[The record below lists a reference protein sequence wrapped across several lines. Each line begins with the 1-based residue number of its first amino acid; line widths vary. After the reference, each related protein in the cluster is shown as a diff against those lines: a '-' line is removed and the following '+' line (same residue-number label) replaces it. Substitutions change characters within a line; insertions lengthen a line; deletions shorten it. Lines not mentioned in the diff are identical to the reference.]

1 MSDITDDKSLYEN
14 YIKPLRTEY
23 LLNENI
29 CSSELN
35 LTDYE
40 LFIDL
45 FQDIFEFGTNDSE
58 LYIYKII
65 KDEFNITR
73 DRWSLHE
80 FNYFIKKIF
89 YTKFVSHYPHDKK
102 QCKVLD
108 MLYNRFGTIAEV
120 GDDYE
125 YTWSNAFKNNMITI
139 IQGRNKFKKYL
150 PCIST
155 KKISYIQ
162 FNTGDLIDRI
172 IIKYTTGEIK
182 TIGESEGGPNIQKFI
197 PSVDEYITKISHRP
211 LPRRPRKGLPATK
224 FLGEEFIIDTNLEQY
239 SYRGKLNY
247 GCDICY
253 TYLVLSK
260 RVITDLQFEK
270 GKLIKVITE

>member
-89 YTKFVSHYPHDKK
+89 YTKFVSHYPHDEK

-139 IQGRNKFKKYL
+139 IQGRNKFKNFLDYKK
-150 PCIST
+150 T

-182 TIGESEGGPNIQKFI
+182 TFGESKGGPNIQKFI
-197 PSVDEYITKISHRP
+197 PSEGEYITKISHIAYN
-211 LPRRPRKGLPATK
+211 KN
-224 FLGEEFIIDTNLEQY
+224 LGISFIIETNLKQ
-239 SYRGKLNY
+239 
-247 GCDICY
+247 Y
-253 TYLVLSK
+253 TYHGILYCS
-260 RVITDLQFEK
+260 RRSYTQTIPYNYIITDLQFEK

>member
-14 YIKPLRTEY
+14 YIKPLRTGY
-23 LLNENI
+23 LLNENNR
-29 CSSELN
+29 STESN
-35 LTDYE
+35 PTYYE

-45 FQDIFEFGTNDSE
+45 FQDIFEFGINGSE
-58 LYIYKII
+58 LYIYKVN

-89 YTKFVSHYPHDKK
+89 YTKFVSYYPHDKK

-108 MLYNRFGTIAEV
+108 MLYNSEHF
-120 GDDYE
+120 
-125 YTWSNAFKNNMITI
+125 WSNSFKNNMITI
-139 IQGRNKFKKYL
+139 IQGRNKFKNFLDYKK
-150 PCIST
+150 T

-162 FNTGDLIDRI
+162 FNTGDLIDCI

-182 TIGESEGGPNIQKFI
+182 TIGESKGGPNIQKFI
-197 PSVDEYITKISHRP
+197 PSEGEYITKISHIAYNKS
-211 LPRRPRKGLPATK
+211 LGLS
-224 FLGEEFIIDTNLEQY
+224 FIIETNLKQ
-239 SYRGKLNY
+239 
-247 GCDICY
+247 Y
-253 TYLVLSK
+253 TYHGILYCISSYSTTYTQTIPYNY
-260 RVITDLQFEK
+260 VITDLQYDK

>member
-23 LLNENI
+23 LVNDNTR
-29 CSSELN
+29 SSELN

-45 FQDIFEFGTNDSE
+45 FQDIFEFGTNGSE
-58 LYIYKII
+58 LCIYKIK

-73 DRWSLHE
+73 DRWTLHE

-89 YTKFVSHYPHDKK
+89 YTKFISHYPHDKK

-108 MLYNRFGTIAEV
+108 MLYNRFGTIADV

-139 IQGRNKFKKYL
+139 IQGRNKFKKFLDYKK
-150 PCIST
+150 T

-162 FNTGDLIDRI
+162 FNTGDLIDCI

-182 TIGESEGGPNIQKFI
+182 TIGESKGGPNIQKFI
-197 PSVDEYITKISHRP
+197 PSEDEYITKISHCP
-211 LPRRPRKGLPATK
+211 TNNISHDKL
-224 FLGEEFIIDTNLEQY
+224 LGHEIVVETNLKK
-239 SYRGKLNY
+239 YRYHGKLKNMKVY
-247 GCDICY
+247 SLYNDY
-253 TYLVLSK
+253 TIKSEC
-260 RVITDLQFEK
+260 VITDLQFEK

>member
-14 YIKPLRTEY
+14 YIKPLRTGY

-29 CSSELN
+29 YSSELN

-45 FQDIFEFGTNDSE
+45 FQDIFEFGTDGRE

-89 YTKFVSHYPHDKK
+89 YTKFISHYPHDKK

-108 MLYNRFGTIAEV
+108 MLYNGFVCGGVEV

-125 YTWSNAFKNNMITI
+125 YTWSNSFKNNMITI
-139 IQGRNKFKKYL
+139 IQGRNKFKKFLDYKK
-150 PCIST
+150 T

-197 PSVDEYITKISHRP
+197 PSEGEYITKISHIAYN
-211 LPRRPRKGLPATK
+211 KS
-224 FLGEEFIIDTNLEQY
+224 LGFSFIIETNLKQ
-239 SYRGKLNY
+239 
-247 GCDICY
+247 Y
-253 TYLVLSK
+253 TYHGILYCSS
-260 RVITDLQFEK
+260 RRYNTTYTQTIPYNYVITDLQFEK
-270 GKLIKVITE
+270 GKLIKVITD